1 MNMSNEIILRSVY
14 GKVNQ
19 VYFIQPCPNP
29 KTGKLPA
36 CVKTVDSN
44 GDMILSEKEVQE
56 MNAGNVH
63 YVAANHVFEI
73 VDGTHFNLDDVVDK
87 ANWES
92 IEYCNW
98 IAKDRFERD
107 GNGDLVVD
115 GNARKYGVADLYVER
130 PGEFT
135 KAKVNRKQLVFQACQ
150 YIYEDSEKDRI
161 KKCRVLGRNLNN
173 AMPADIL
180 DFLIERAERDP
191 RKIIEL
197 YEGED
202 WKMHLFLLDAVD
214 RGVIRK
220 VDGIYKYD
228 DKMLGA
234 SIEST
239 ITFLRDIRFKSL
251 LNIIK
256 RETYPEFLT
265 QKEIEDIEVH
275 STDNI
280 PHFNQ
285 DKTDEKT
292 DNKPSDEDP
301 KPVIRAVS
309 PKPTQTKK

>member
-19 VYFIQPCPNP
+19 IYFIQPCPNP

-56 MNAGNVH
+56 MNAGLVH
-63 YVAANHVFEI
+63 YVPANHVFEV
-73 VDGTHFNLDDVVDK
+73 VDGTHFDLDDVVDE
-87 ANWES
+87 ANWRA
-92 IEYCNW
+92 IEYCSW
-98 IAKDRFERD
+98 IAKERFERD
-107 GNGDLVVD
+107 VNGDLIID
-115 GNARKYGVADLYVER
+115 GGARRYGIADLYVER
-130 PGEFT
+130 PGELT
-135 KAKVNRKQLVFQACQ
+135 KAKVNRKQLVFRACQ
-150 YIYEDSEKDRI
+150 YIYEDSEADRI

-173 AMPADIL
+173 AIPADIL
-180 DFLIERAERDP
+180 DFLIEKAERDP
-191 RKIIEL
+191 NKIIEL
-197 YEGED
+197 YEGDD
-202 WKMHLFLLDAVD
+202 WKMQLFLLDAVD

-228 DKMLGA
+228 DKILGA

-265 QKEIEDIEVH
+265 QTEIDEIARAT
-275 STDNI
+275 TDNI
-280 PHFNQ
+280 PHFNE
-285 DKTDEKT
+285 D
-292 DNKPSDEDP
+292 KPSGEGETVPP
-301 KPVIRAVS
+301 KN
-309 PKPTQTKK
+309 PKTKK